1 MKRNDLILENIGLA
15 ETLKKNEVKKLN
27 LSSWGNSIASGY
39 SMAGQTKPLLLRNKT
54 LEDVLKD
61 YDIELQ
67 LSQFSRFEN
76 NNDENALEWL
86 LTGKTEKDMNHYAY
100 IDDTWMPKSGEKITE
115 REFGRY
121 YPEGKKQERT
131 MQDILREKGIDVS
144 NIIIYNGATGSFLD
158 NNTRGGI
165 LSHRLMHGIRK
176 DCTSIESILKYIHIL
191 NRNYGTDT
199 QVYLCDAPNLGKVL
213 WQSDQN

>member
-61 YDIELQ
+61 YAIELQ

-76 NNDENALEWL
+76 NNDEMSL
-86 LTGKTEKDMNHYAY
+86 
-100 IDDTWMPKSGEKITE
+100 
-115 REFGRY
+115 
-121 YPEGKKQERT
+121 
-131 MQDILREKGIDVS
+131 
-144 NIIIYNGATGSFLD
+144 NG
-158 NNTRGGI
+158 
-165 LSHRLMHGIRK
+165 
-176 DCTSIESILKYIHIL
+176 Y
-191 NRNYGTDT
+191 
-199 QVYLCDAPNLGKVL
+199 
-213 WQSDQN
+213 